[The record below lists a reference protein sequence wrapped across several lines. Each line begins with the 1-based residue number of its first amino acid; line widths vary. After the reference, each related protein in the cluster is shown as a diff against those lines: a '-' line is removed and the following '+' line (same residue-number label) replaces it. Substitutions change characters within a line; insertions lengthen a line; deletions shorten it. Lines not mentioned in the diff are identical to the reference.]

1 METRETQ
8 IEKLE
13 DEIRNYIKG
22 ITHKETNITYEDF
35 LSNKLLTI
43 KALEK
48 GIPFSISYK
57 ILEVISPLIW
67 SKVLNLSSSRL
78 AELAKT
84 KKSLSSIDSEK
95 IIELAEVVEFGRKV
109 FENDEKFRIWLDTQN
124 EALGNVKPMTL
135 LKYNSGKQMVIDEIG
150 RIEYGILA

>member
-13 DEIRNYIKG
+13 DEIRNYIKV
-22 ITHKETNITYEDF
+22 ITHKETDITYEDF
-35 LSNKLLTI
+35 LSNKLLII

-109 FENDEKFRIWLDTQN
+109 FENDEKLRVWLDTQN